1 MKTYH
6 VREKETTVT
15 IDCFNEYSEAK
26 KFIEE
31 IVEMDKKDGYSTENL
46 YEIVEK
52 EEHTILDTI
61 ISKIK
66 SGRFNFENVM
76 KKGSYY
82 GKDCNVMPLF
92 CSYGLIGYK
101 IFVGQDMIEVDL
113 ELNKI
118 NLYTD

>member
-6 VREKETTVT
+6 VREKETAIT

-26 KFIEE
+26 KFIDEV
-31 IVEMDKKDGYSTENL
+31 VEMDKKDGYSTENL

-52 EEHTILDTI
+52 EKHTILDTI

-82 GKDCNVMPLF
+82 GIVCNIMPLF
-92 CSYGLIGYK
+92 CSYGKIGYK
-101 IFVGQDMIEVDL
+101 IFVGDDMIEVDL

-118 NLYTD
+118 NLYAD